1 MWRREGDDRCG
12 GEKVMIDVAEERMW
26 VMIDVDRREGDD
38 RWGGEKVMIDVV
50 ERR

>member
-1 MWRREGDDRCG
+1 MWWREGDDRWG
-12 GEKVMIDVAEERMW
+12 GEKVMMMW
-26 VMIDVDRREGDD
+26 WREGDD

>member
-12 GEKVMIDVAEERMW
+12 GEKVMIDVVER
-26 VMIDVDRREGDD
+26 GDD
-38 RWGGEKVMIDVV
+38 DGEMMMWWMIDVV

>member
-1 MWRREGDDRCG
+1 MWWREGDDQ
-12 GEKVMIDVAEERMW
+12 MW
-26 VMIDVDRREGDD
+26 WREGDD